1 MEIVFYIPTYDK
13 EYINEI
19 TKSLCLIN
27 GGLTIINNCFGLWI
41 DKAKMY
47 KDDITLIQILIN
59 EDKETLAIKLKMV
72 NNYALRIKRELKQ
85 LSFLYTINSK
95 PIFV

>member
-1 MEIVFYIPTYDK
+1 MEIMFYIPTHNK
-13 EYINEI
+13 EYIKEI
-19 TKSLCLIN
+19 SKSLCLIN

-41 DKAKMY
+41 DNAKMY

-72 NNYALRIKRELKQ
+72 KNLALRMKRELKQ
-85 LSFLYTINSK
+85 LSFLYTINK
-95 PIFV
+95 QPIFV